1 MDSQATRFAKLLII
15 VVGIYSCYLLYG
27 VYQAELY
34 RKQPDGTRFA
44 STAFVLLVQCICNA
58 AIAFL
63 AHIGLSVAGRIE
75 LKKPNAR
82 PLSVVIWMKEV
93 LIVAAVYVFAMY
105 SSNEALK
112 YVPYAAQA
120 LAKSCKMVP
129 VMVGSILIMGKRYEL
144 VKYFSVGLVT
154 LGITLFSFMK
164 KDGGSGH
171 GSVKSVEDDAMAL
184 YMGVALLLGSLVLDG
199 ASGPL
204 QERVKVYGLSSVE
217 QMGVTNVWASA
228 YMLIVALGMGQIGTA
243 VSNSPPPKSYYSRHY
258 VIIYDKK

>member
-1 MDSQATRFAKLLII
+1 MDSRFAKLLII
-15 VVGIYSCYLLYG
+15 VLGIYSCYLLYS

-34 RKQPDGTRFA
+34 RKQSDGTRFA
-44 STAFVLLVQCICNA
+44 STAFVLLVKCICNA

-63 AHIGLSVAGRIE
+63 AHTGLSVAGRTE
-75 LKKPNAR
+75 LKKPNAQ
-82 PLSVVIWMKEV
+82 PLFIVIWMKEV
-93 LIVAAVYVFAMY
+93 LVVAAVYVFAMY

-120 LAKSCKMVP
+120 LAKTCKMVP

-144 VKYFSVGLVT
+144 VKYFSVGLVI

-164 KDGGSGH
+164 KEGASGGH
-171 GSVKSVEDDAMAL
+171 GSVKSVDDGDAMAL
-184 YMGVALLLGSLVLDG
+184 YMGAALLLGSLVLDG
-199 ASGPL
+199 ACGPL

-243 VSNSPPPKSYYSRHY
+243 VSTSFYLLSRRE
-258 VIIYDKK
+258 KGKRKERE

>member
-1 MDSQATRFAKLLII
+1 MDRFAKLAII

-34 RKQPDGTRFA
+34 RKQADGSKFA

-63 AHIGLSVAGRIE
+63 THFVLAAAGYAE
-75 LKKPNAR
+75 AKKPGAR
-82 PLSVVIWMKEV
+82 SLASVIWMKEV
-93 LIVAAVYVFAMY
+93 LIVSAVYVFAMY

-129 VMVGSILIMGKRYEL
+129 VMIGSILIMGKRYDL

-164 KDGGSGH
+164 KEGGHKAGAPA
-171 GSVKSVEDDAMAL
+171 DDAFAFYTGMAL
-184 YMGVALLLGSLVLDG
+184 LVGSLALDG

-204 QERVKVYGLSSVE
+204 QERVKVHGMSSVE

-228 YMLIVALGMGQIGTA
+228 YMLLVALGMGQIGTA
-243 VSNSPPPKSYYSRHY
+243 VRH
-258 VIIYDKK
+258 VAGGR